1 MIIVS
6 ILRGR
11 DNDITG
17 FEVSGHAGYAE
28 SGQDIVCAGVS
39 AVTVGTVN
47 SIEALTGTVMDA
59 EMKNGFLNAKL
70 PGDVAPKAAEQVQ
83 LLLLSMIVMLQS
95 IEGSYGSY
103 IKIKD
108 VII

>member
-17 FEVSGHAGYAE
+17 IKVTGHAEYADPGE
-28 SGQDIVCAGVS
+28 DIVCAAVS

-47 SIEALTGTVMDA
+47 SIEALTGTVMKA
-59 EMKNGFLNAKL
+59 KMKSGFLNANL
-70 PGDVAPKAAEQVQ
+70 PGDVHPDTVHQVQ
-83 LLLLSMIVMLQS
+83 LLLSSMVVMLRT
-95 IEGSYGSY
+95 IEGSYGMY
-103 IKIKD
+103 IQIKD
-108 VII
+108 VNI